1 MADSPQEQVRAQLLK
16 VLLAK
21 IDEDPYPSVTM
32 MNVAEEL
39 LSPDDLEG
47 YAQILMNKVTADQFP
62 SIPMIDRIRDLV
74 G

>member
-1 MADSPQEQVRAQLLK
+1 
-16 VLLAK
+16 
-21 IDEDPYPSVTM
+21 M